1 MIIRDIGVEDKQAFN
16 QAASHPLQSYE
27 WGEFRKKTG
36 IKVVRKGIF
45 ERERLKEAVQI
56 TIHSIPKL
64 NWNIGYFPKGSMPSE
79 PQLKILKKIGEE
91 NGCVMIKLEPNISS
105 LIIEGQPKV
114 QAWQAIEEFLKKGGC
129 RKGRP
134 LFTKHS
140 FQLELGQDEEELLK
154 QMHHKTRYNI
164 RLAEKKGVKVEL
176 DNSDKSFKLFLR
188 LLFQETLPR
197 QGFYAHTPDYFT
209 KLWQTLRPTNM
220 IHLLKASWQKKTLAM
235 FMVLVF
241 NKKIYYPYGASTRK
255 HRQLMAPNLLMW
267 EVIKLG
273 KKLGCEQLDMWGS
286 LGPKAKKSDPWYG
299 FHRFKQ
305 GYGGDLVEF
314 LGSYDL
320 VLEPKLYW
328 PYRATEELRWIYLRT
343 KAAARKRRV

>member
-1 MIIRDIGVEDKQAFN
+1 MIIRDIGVEDKQAIN
-16 QAASHPLQSYE
+16 QAASHPLQAYE
-27 WGEFRKKTG
+27 WGEFREATG
-36 IKVVRKGIF
+36 TRVVRKGIF
-45 ERERLKEAVQI
+45 EGKRLSESVQV
-56 TIHSIPKL
+56 TIHPIPKL
-64 NWNIGYFPKGSMPSE
+64 NWNVGYFPKGGMPSE
-79 PQLKILKKIGEE
+79 PQLKTLKRIGEE
-91 NGCVMIKLEPNISS
+91 NRCVMIKLEPNISS
-105 LIIEGQPKV
+105 PIIKGAPKV
-114 QAWQAIEEFLKKGGC
+114 QAWQTINEFLRKKGC

-140 FQLELGQDEEELLK
+140 FQLSLNPDEEELLK
-154 QMHHKTRYNI
+154 RMHHKTRYNI
-164 RLAEKKGVKVEL
+164 RLAERKGVRVEL
-176 DNSDKSFKLFLR
+176 NNSDESFKLFLR

-209 KLWQTLRPTNM
+209 KLWQALKPAKM
-220 IHLLKASWQKKTLAM
+220 VHLLKASWQKEVLAM

-255 HRQLMAPNLLMW
+255 RRELMAPNLLMW
-267 EVIKLG
+267 ETIRLG

-286 LGPKAKKSDPWYG
+286 LGPKAKKSDSWYG

-320 VLEPKLYW
+320 VLLPRLYW
-328 PYRATEELRWIYLRT
+328 PYRAAEELRWVYLRT
-343 KAAARKRRV
+343 KAAVRKRRA